1 MNKYSKIT
9 LVAIIAI
16 IIPFVYSILNIYAAE
31 QLQFRWG
38 EQNRF
43 NYFELSNNGDV
54 KFCNTLPYW
63 TSFKKFEITTFYD
76 LRNKGT
82 FTMQPLVINPL
93 SSAVQN
99 GVFLSEGLNEA
110 QYLFM
115 QLDYEFNG
123 GEIRLDPNK
132 MYIVVSIDT
141 PIIGVIPYSTTMQYS
156 GFDFNKIMNGEN
168 FNCE

>member
-16 IIPFVYSILNIYAAE
+16 IIPFAYSILNIYAAE
-31 QLQFRWG
+31 QLQFRWSD
-38 EQNRF
+38 QNKF

-54 KFCNTLPYW
+54 TFCNTLPYW

-76 LRNKGT
+76 LENKGT
-82 FTMQPLVINPL
+82 FTIQPLMINPL
-93 SSAVQN
+93 SNATQN
-99 GVFLSEGLNEA
+99 GVFHSEELNVA

-132 MYIVVSIDT
+132 MYIVVNIDT
-141 PIIGVIPYSTTMQYS
+141 PIIGVIPHSTTMQYS

-168 FNCE
+168 FNC